1 MRFSG
6 AVDPSTSVSV
16 RSEIDEGATFRR
28 HYLRAS
34 AGFVMSHNIEQQVAI
49 KAELDRISMIYH
61 CVKSFL
67 ACPQLM
73 VNTICT
79 SLGCNT
85 RWT

>member
-34 AGFVMSHNIEQQVAI
+34 AGFVMSHNIKQQVAI
-49 KAELDRISMIYH
+49 KA
-61 CVKSFL
+61 
-67 ACPQLM
+67 
-73 VNTICT
+73 
-79 SLGCNT
+79 
-85 RWT
+85 